1 MNCHKKIIIYN
12 NIKFY
17 AHPIYDSYAAS
28 KKGQIYS
35 EKNRIILKQYVGAR
49 NIMES
54 IYIFMLMEK
63 KEKKEEKKKK
73 ILPLIDLFTNVFTAK
88 YQRIKKLAT
97 LIIISIIIA

>member
-1 MNCHKKIIIYN
+1 
-12 NIKFY
+12 
-17 AHPIYDSYAAS
+17 
-28 KKGQIYS
+28 
-35 EKNRIILKQYVGAR
+35 
-49 NIMES
+49 MES

-63 KEKKEEKKKK
+63 KEKKEEKKKN